1 MEQVIVIGAG
11 PCGLSAALELKKNG
25 IDPLILEK
33 GCIVNSIYGFPTY
46 MHFFSTSELLEIG
59 EVPFL
64 VTGEKP
70 TRQDALNYYREVA
83 VRHGLRINR
92 GVEVNGVRKEEGG
105 FVLETVDQKG
115 CVSSYLSKNIVLATG
130 YYDHPNLIG
139 VPGEDLPKVSHYYRE
154 AHPYQ
159 GLKVAVIGGKN
170 SAVEAAMELERAG
183 AEVSWIY
190 RGETYSSSIK
200 SWVQPV
206 FESVV
211 NKEKIQAYW
220 KTNVIGI
227 EKNRLL
233 LEKDGEEF
241 SIENDVVFALT
252 GYRPDRDLLQKIGVE
267 VREDTGEPIYN
278 PETME
283 TNVEGIYIAGVIAAG
298 NNANVI
304 FIENGRFHGEAIA
317 AAVKSR
323 I

>member
-11 PCGLSAALELKKNG
+11 PCGLSAAIELKKNG

-46 MHFFSTSELLEIG
+46 MQFFSTSELLEIG

-83 VRHGLRINR
+83 VRQGLRIHR
-92 GVEVNGVRKEEGG
+92 GVNVNNVRKDEEG

-115 CVSSYLSKNIVLATG
+115 CVSFYLSKNIVLATG
-130 YYDHPNLIG
+130 YFDHPNLLG
-139 VPGEDLPKVSHYYRE
+139 VPGENLPKVFHYYKE

-190 RGETYSSSIK
+190 RGETYSPSIK

-227 EKNRLL
+227 EKDTLL
-233 LEKDGEEF
+233 LEREGEKF
-241 SIENDVVFALT
+241 SIDNDVVFALT

-278 PETME
+278 PDTME
-283 TNVEGIYIAGVIAAG
+283 TNVEGIFIAGVIAAG

-317 AAVKSR
+317 SALKSR